1 MVLVSKLTFFHV
13 FFFGKIGQ
21 EKVFDDI
28 LQRKKLLQTINN
40 ELKKPKNWDFFK
52 GVSSWFDH
60 CCLKN

>member
-13 FFFGKIGQ
+13 FFFFGKIGQ

-40 ELKKPKNWDFFK
+40 ELKNLKIGIFSK
-52 GVSSWFDH
+52 GLVH
-60 CCLKN
+60 GLVTVV